1 MLASLLMFIPVA
13 EIPQDPAWAPGTF
26 GGNLHVTL
34 DSWTERSVNGNIL
47 VKFFF
52 AGPIFGL
59 RVLMSLWG
67 MWSIAIPYTKN
78 VSIPDTIQDF
88 FNMQYYAIPNDL
100 LWFNK
105 TEFCIYFVDF
115 AALCWAVMLLTL
127 RWEASPVLIYV
138 WIKMMS
144 TLSPF
149 TSMTPWDRWVMW
161 PLGLALAFF
170 EFALFFF
177 VYNRGVNGVYWPYNT
192 VYTHW
197 GPHYQYRRPSGNRR
211 VVTFWSKVLY
221 LPIKLYFLR
230 GWTCRNDYDAV
241 MRLAYKHTPTTASLT
256 PDLSFLSTFTESD
269 TVVNLR
275 YGVLFLLALS
285 SLSVYSIVLAGWAS
299 NSKYAFIGALRS
311 AAQMISYEVAI
322 SLILM
327 PVILLSG
334 SLNLLMITYVQ
345 DITVWFLFPLLPVS
359 ALFLVAMLAETNRTP
374 FDLPEAEAELV
385 AGYNVDYSSLPFAM
399 FFLGEYC
406 NMILIATL
414 YCLLFL
420 SGGFGTFAAFSSV
433 TLALKAALIW
443 VFFVIVRAT
452 LPRYRYDQLMELGWK
467 GFLPLAGGFLILV
480 FGILVAVNAL
490 PVTTELP
497 LNPWKMSFGVPLLDS

>member
-1 MLASLLMFIPVA
+1 MIANLFTFILAA
-13 EIPQDPAWAPGTF
+13 EISQDPAWAPGTV
-26 GGNLHVTL
+26 GGGLRASL
-34 DSWTERSVNGNIL
+34 DSWVEYSSNGNIL
-47 VKFFF
+47 IKLLM

-59 RVLMSLWG
+59 RIVMILWS
-67 MWSIAIPYTKN
+67 MWSVAIPYTKD
-78 VSIPDTIQDF
+78 VSIPAVIQDF
-88 FNMQYYAIPNDL
+88 FDMQYYAIPNDF

-115 AALCWAVMLLTL
+115 SALCAAIMLLTF
-127 RWEASPVLIYV
+127 RWEACPVLIYV

-149 TSMTPWDRWVMW
+149 LSITPWDRWVMW

-221 LPIKLYFLR
+221 LPIKLYSLR
-230 GWTCRNDYDAV
+230 GWTWADEDAAM
-241 MRLAYKHTPTTASLT
+241 MRLADKHTPTTASIT
-256 PDLSFLSTFTESD
+256 PDLSFLSTFTEAD

-327 PVILLSG
+327 PVILLAG

-420 SGGFGTFAAFSSV
+420 SGGFGTFAALSSV
-433 TLALKAALIW
+433 TLALKAAVIW

-467 GFLPLAGGFLILV
+467 GFLPLAGSFLILV
-480 FGILVAVNAL
+480 FGILVATNAL
-490 PVTTELP
+490 PVTAELP
-497 LNPWKMSFGVPLLDS
+497 LNPWKMTFGTPV